1 MATWTSLG
9 HAMRR
14 RMGAPSNHLE
24 SAGKKMSKELSP
36 EQVVAS
42 GARAYMGSDAYKF
55 NNASGTPAVGKLM
68 PKKSTQAA
76 DPTIN
81 NKANR
86 TNIERAGAQY
96 RITAKMPA
104 QTSPEASATMMNA
117 RTIPSVVGRQNPN
130 FQGGMGDSY

>member
-14 RMGAPSNHLE
+14 RMGAPSSHLE

-36 EQVVAS
+36 EQIVAS
-42 GARAYMGSDAYKF
+42 GARAYMGSDANNF
-55 NNASGTPAVGKLM
+55 NNVSGTPAVGKLM
-68 PKKSTQAA
+68 PKKNTQAA
-76 DPTIN
+76 DSTIA
-81 NKANR
+81 NKANKQ
-86 TNIERAGAQY
+86 NVERKGAQY

-104 QTSPEASATMMNA
+104 QTSPEAGATMMNA

-130 FQGGMGDSY
+130 FQGGMGDAY

>member
-104 QTSPEASATMMNA
+104 QTSPEAGATMMNA

>member
-68 PKKSTQAA
+68 SKKSTQAA

-104 QTSPEASATMMNA
+104 QTSPEAGATMMNA

>member
-104 QTSPEASATMMNA
+104 QTSPEAGATMMNA
-117 RTIPSVVGRQNPN
+117 RTIPSVFGRQNPN

>member
-68 PKKSTQAA
+68 PKKSIQAA

-104 QTSPEASATMMNA
+104 QTSPEAGATMMNA

-130 FQGGMGDSY
+130 FQSGMGDAY